1 MQDKTKQY
9 CCCFFFNFF
18 QDFIQLCD
26 SRKIIIHYLTRE
38 FRVKLHLKTDIYSSL
53 RDSCDIGF
61 CVQCNA
67 DFPRQVMN
75 FATEFSL
82 TKPANKPL
90 SRNVKQDNGCH
101 ENTAVVWQTKC
112 ANLRF
117 QRHRQR
123 EQTTVILSFSTFH
136 STVLLPV
143 HFSVQ
148 YWVRAKSNNCEM
160 VTIVE
165 MFVFKCDIFAAI
177 TAVVCLYFYALGA
190 YANAGI
196 QNRNRNSNRGK
207 LGNTDQKV
215 VRQWNLSRYMR

>member
-1 MQDKTKQY
+1 MNSALNCTWKP
-9 CCCFFFNFF
+9 
-18 QDFIQLCD
+18 IW
-26 SRKIIIHYLTRE
+26 H
-38 FRVKLHLKTDIYSSL
+38 SSL

-61 CVQCNA
+61 RVQCKA

-143 HFSVQ
+143 HFNVICRQ
-148 YWVRAKSNNCEM
+148 YWIRAKSNNYEM
-160 VTIVE
+160 VTIAE
-165 MFVFKCDIFAAI
+165 MFIFNYDSFAAVTGTGSRTTTEI
-177 TAVVCLYFYALGA
+177 NWETLKA
-190 YANAGI
+190 
-196 QNRNRNSNRGK
+196 
-207 LGNTDQKV
+207 
-215 VRQWNLSRYMR
+215 VRQWNLSLSKIASHILSAFEILSGHCQTGKLTWKK